1 MNMLMRAVFASAMLI
16 GLAGF
21 AQAETRIIYP
31 PYSYEPP
38 LKLCDYLMG
47 YYCGYHHSYGHRYH
61 HYDMAGT
68 AAVAPGEG
76 KTNATNVVVILPRTI
91 DEGARHWNYRGYR
104 GW

>member
-1 MNMLMRAVFASAMLI
+1 MLMRAVFASAMLI

-38 LKLCDYLMG
+38 LKLCDYVLG
-47 YYCGYHHSYGHRYH
+47 HYCGYDDTYGYRYP
-61 HYDMAGT
+61 YQVIAGT
-68 AAVAPGEG
+68 AAVAPGASN
-76 KTNATNVVVILPRTI
+76 TNTTNVVVIVPRNI
-91 DEGARHWNYRGYR
+91 DRGARHWNFRGYR